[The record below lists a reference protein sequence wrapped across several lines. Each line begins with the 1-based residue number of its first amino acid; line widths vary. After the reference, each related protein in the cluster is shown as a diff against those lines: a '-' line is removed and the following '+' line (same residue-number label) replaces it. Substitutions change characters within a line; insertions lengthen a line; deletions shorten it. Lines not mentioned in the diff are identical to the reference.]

1 MKNIDFRS
9 DTVTKPTD
17 EMRESMKNAV
27 VGDDVYEDDI
37 TTNKLQEYAKN
48 LLGKEAAL
56 FVPSG
61 TFSNQLALFTHIKR
75 GQEVILSEE
84 CHIIEHEAG
93 AGAIIAGAQ
102 FRTLPSFHGKMDI
115 EKIEMT
121 IRKTEDIH
129 YPKTALICLENAFS
143 DGTVLD
149 LEYMKQVFDI
159 SRKYNIKVH
168 LDGARFFNAVTAL
181 SCKAEDLAKYADSI
195 SCCLSK
201 GLCAP
206 IGSLLVGS
214 KEFIDE
220 ARKKR
225 KIMGGGMR
233 QTGVLA
239 APGLI
244 ALKKMRLRLIE
255 DHDNA
260 KYLSDKLS
268 TLPVS
273 VMKDNLDINMVFFKV
288 TDEKALKIFE
298 PERLKEKGI
307 LINPVENGLFRFVTH
322 YWINKEDIDYTVRCL
337 HEMYGKEK

>member
-1 MKNIDFRS
+1 
-9 DTVTKPTD
+9 
-17 EMRESMKNAV
+17 
-27 VGDDVYEDDI
+27 
-37 TTNKLQEYAKN
+37 
-48 LLGKEAAL
+48 
-56 FVPSG
+56 
-61 TFSNQLALFTHIKR
+61 
-75 GQEVILSEE
+75 
-84 CHIIEHEAG
+84 
-93 AGAIIAGAQ
+93 
-102 FRTLPSFHGKMDI
+102 MDI